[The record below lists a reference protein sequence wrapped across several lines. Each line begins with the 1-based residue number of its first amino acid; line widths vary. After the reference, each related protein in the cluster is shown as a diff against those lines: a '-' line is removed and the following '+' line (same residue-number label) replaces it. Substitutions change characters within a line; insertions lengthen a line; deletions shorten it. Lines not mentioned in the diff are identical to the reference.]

1 MTAVLV
7 VSVGRIT
14 PAYAGKRRC
23 GRRNGLCVQDHPRL
37 CGEKKDR
44 PPFSGCRLGSPPPMR
59 GKVRN
64 YNQRKGTSRITP
76 AYAGKSLFC
85 TCIQMCS
92 EDHPRLCGEKSMVEA
107 ILCFL
112 SGSPP
117 PMRGKDQPAPRQPCL
132 FRITPAY
139 AGKSHVFVRYEMFY
153 RDHPR
158 LCGGKATIVIFFLP
172 HFRITPAYAGKR
184 WIFSQSLPYIQ
195 DHPRLCGEKRIA
207 GSQLLTDTGSPPPMR
222 GKVVVPTSAG
232 TNRRITP
239 AYAGKSSGN
248 AGQGS

>member
-76 AYAGKSLFC
+76 AYAGKSGNFHLMRAKP
-85 TCIQMCS
+85 Q
-92 EDHPRLCGEKSMVEA
+92 DHPRLCGEKA
-107 ILCFL
+107 THGTGFL
-112 SGSPP
+112 RALGSPP
-117 PMRGKDQPAPRQPCL
+117 PMRGKVPEHLADKVAN
-132 FRITPAY
+132 RITPAY
-139 AGKSHVFVRYEMFY
+139 AGKSRSF
-153 RDHPR
+153 
-158 LCGGKATIVIFFLP
+158 
-172 HFRITPAYAGKR
+172 
-184 WIFSQSLPYIQ
+184 
-195 DHPRLCGEKRIA
+195 
-207 GSQLLTDTGSPPPMR
+207 
-222 GKVVVPTSAG
+222 
-232 TNRRITP
+232 
-239 AYAGKSSGN
+239 
-248 AGQGS
+248 

>member
-1 MTAVLV
+1 MTVGSPPPMRGKDRTRFVLKD
-7 VSVGRIT
+7 GFRIT

-117 PMRGKDQPAPRQPCL
+117 PMRGKVHKLNKQN
-132 FRITPAY
+132 
-139 AGKSHVFVRYEMFY
+139 
-153 RDHPR
+153 
-158 LCGGKATIVIFFLP
+158 LCY
-172 HFRITPAYAGKR
+172 RITPAYAGKR
-184 WIFSQSLPYIQ
+184 SHS
-195 DHPRLCGEKRIA
+195 GENCKA
-207 GSQLLTDTGSPPPMR
+207 
-222 GKVVVPTSAG
+222 V
-232 TNRRITP
+232 
-239 AYAGKSSGN
+239 
-248 AGQGS
+248 

>member
-76 AYAGKSLFC
+76 AYAGKS
-85 TCIQMCS
+85 
-92 EDHPRLCGEKSMVEA
+92 A
-107 ILCFL
+107 
-112 SGSPP
+112 
-117 PMRGKDQPAPRQPCL
+117 
-132 FRITPAY
+132 
-139 AGKSHVFVRYEMFY
+139 
-153 RDHPR
+153 
-158 LCGGKATIVIFFLP
+158 
-172 HFRITPAYAGKR
+172 
-184 WIFSQSLPYIQ
+184 
-195 DHPRLCGEKRIA
+195 
-207 GSQLLTDTGSPPPMR
+207 
-222 GKVVVPTSAG
+222 
-232 TNRRITP
+232 
-239 AYAGKSSGN
+239 
-248 AGQGS
+248 